1 MRFLRARISDIFQDM
16 KRLLEE
22 PLNFVGS
29 NTDTAS
35 STAMRNAATSTDG
48 GAAPAPWRLVN
59 VVPQFDVHGRAVH
72 YGSGLGGI
80 MMAAAAANSG
90 MGFDGSNIDPSL
102 LEGSFD
108 DDVALL
114 YRKVSKPADLTAVKM
129 TCILP
134 YAMEEVAP
142 YLADLRRRKEWDLKF
157 HKGKCLE
164 VRHTQE
170 YTNANGPQALQ
181 QQPQGQSLQYPEIQA
196 DIVHMV
202 FKSFSSP
209 YKYRDVVLLRAFAAV
224 DKTRADFDAQGFKAR
239 QTLASATTS
248 PATAAAGAS
257 ATGSAYHQMNQQQQ
271 QQQSG
276 SGSDSPRNG
285 SGAGAGTGAG
295 EAEDPIFSGEGYF
308 ADGGL
313 LFGSRSVLHAAGP
326 ELKDNV
332 RAVLYPTG
340 YALTPLRDQA
350 VLVHALPGSDEVSG
364 GGAQVLSTPGCACL
378 LTFVAQLDR
387 ESVLIVAPDLLGET
401 NELRHTF
408 ANLKACLAR
417 DRGLRTLQPSRHT
430 HALRQVAGRPPEASP
445 SSSSATTSS
454 AHGRAQSVLGSQGI
468 PITYGQRRGGGGG
481 EEGEGGFGVSASS
494 SPQQQFQQR
503 GSSNTV
509 AHSPQQPQQP
519 QVRGSLPVIPEKR

>member
-1 MRFLRARISDIFQDM
+1 LQ
-16 KRLLEE
+16 
-22 PLNFVGS
+22 
-29 NTDTAS
+29 
-35 STAMRNAATSTDG
+35 
-48 GAAPAPWRLVN
+48 
-59 VVPQFDVHGRAVH
+59 
-72 YGSGLGGI
+72 
-80 MMAAAAANSG
+80 
-90 MGFDGSNIDPSL
+90 
-102 LEGSFD
+102 
-108 DDVALL
+108 
-114 YRKVSKPADLTAVKM
+114 
-129 TCILP
+129 
-134 YAMEEVAP
+134 
-142 YLADLRRRKEWDLKF
+142 
-157 HKGKCLE
+157 
-164 VRHTQE
+164 
-170 YTNANGPQALQ
+170 Q

-224 DKTRADFDAQGFKAR
+224 DKTRADFEAQGFKTR
-239 QTLASATTS
+239 QTLASSTGSAATS
-248 PATAAAGAS
+248 SATAAAGA
-257 ATGSAYHQMNQQQQ
+257 AAGSAYHQMNQQQQ
-271 QQQSG
+271 QQQTG

-340 YALTPLRDQA
+340 YSLTPLRDQA
-350 VLVHALPGSDEVSG
+350 VLVHALPGSDEAGNGG

-430 HALRQVAGRPPEASP
+430 HALRQVAGRPPEAS
-445 SSSSATTSS
+445 SSSTTTS
-454 AHGRAQSVLGSQGI
+454 AGGHGRAQSVLGSQQQGI

-503 GSSNTV
+503 ASSNTV

-519 QVRGSLPVIPEKR
+519 QMRGSLPVIPEKR